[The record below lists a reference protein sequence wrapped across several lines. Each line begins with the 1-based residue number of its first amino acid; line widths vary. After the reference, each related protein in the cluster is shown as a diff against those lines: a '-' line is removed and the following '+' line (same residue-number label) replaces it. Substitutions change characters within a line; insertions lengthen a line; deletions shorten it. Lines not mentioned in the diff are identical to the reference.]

1 MSLTTLP
8 ALAANTNAPRFYLDE
23 EHHHDDGTLLGFW
36 IFLMSDCLIFAVLF
50 AAYAVLGRN
59 FAGGPTG
66 AGLFDLPMLA
76 LNTAALLLSSI
87 TFGMAMTASLRNR
100 LAETLAWLAATGILG
115 ALFLSLELT
124 EFVHLASRNAGP
136 WRSAFLSSFFT
147 VVATHGLHVAA
158 GVIWLGTLAVH
169 LFRRGFSEINRR
181 RLMCLSLFW
190 HFLDV
195 IWVGVF
201 SFVYLLGVL

>member
-1 MSLTTLP
+1 MSP
-8 ALAANTNAPRFYLDE
+8 ATHLVLAANANAPRFYLTED
-23 EHHHDDGTLLGFW
+23 HHHEDGTLLGFW

-50 AAYAVLGRN
+50 ATYAVLGRN

-66 AGLFDLPMLA
+66 AELFDVPMLA
-76 LNTAALLLSSI
+76 LNTAALLVSSI
-87 TFGMAMTASLRNR
+87 TFGMAMTASLRDR

-115 ALFLSLELT
+115 AVFLSLELT
-124 EFVHLASRNAGP
+124 EFVHLASQNAGP

-158 GVIWLGTLAVH
+158 GVIWLATLSVH
-169 LFRRGFSEINRR
+169 LLRRGLSESNRR

-195 IWVGVF
+195 IWIGVF
-201 SFVYLLGVL
+201 SFAYLLGVL